1 MHFAAFAYS
10 EMKNV
15 IIILLLLLFSSCATI
30 KKTSEKVYNSKIK
43 DIYQERVI
51 LFPKLSQKEI
61 EKRKNKSLP
70 TFDNDW
76 NSKNSVAS
84 IIKSSIIDSI
94 NHNNKFIEIDLR
106 YYKSVGLGNIMFSRI
121 EDEDLSNFL
130 YFSKFDQQF
139 FILFNFSNDQ
149 ITIVN
154 GKETPYDFDIL
165 YIKGDAKD
173 KEIIFNVSNSE
184 SVQCNIKFTPR
195 RPNFSFLADNIKMAP
210 CDIREISNSLQ
221 NFLYNITS
229 LDYISGDWNM
239 KLFSMNGSNYAH
251 NGGTPKFTHGLIE
264 NIMNENV
271 ANLNM
276 GSFKYMKIGDYYND
290 KGLKFRYKNRS
301 D

>member
-1 MHFAAFAYS
+1 MESKYNI
-10 EMKNV
+10 KNI
-15 IIILLLLLFSSCATI
+15 IIILLLLLFSSCISI
-30 KKTSEKVYNSKIK
+30 KKTGEKLYASKIE
-43 DIYQERVI
+43 DIYNERTN

-61 EKRKNKSLP
+61 KNRQNRALP

-76 NSKNSVAS
+76 NSKNSVAA

-94 NHNNKFIEIDLR
+94 NYNKKFIEIDLR
-106 YYKSVGLGNIMFSRI
+106 YYQLVGLGNIMFSAI
-121 EDEDLSNFL
+121 KDKDLNNFL

-139 FILFNFSNDQ
+139 FILFNFSKDQ

-154 GKETPYDFDIL
+154 GQETSYDFDIL
-165 YIKGDAKD
+165 YIKGNLKD
-173 KEIIFNVSNSE
+173 KEIIFNVSNSQ
-184 SVQCNIKFTPR
+184 SVQCNIKFTPQK
-195 RPNFSFLADNIKMAP
+195 PIFSFLADNIKTAP

-221 NFLYNITS
+221 NFLYNVTA
-229 LDYISGDWNM
+229 LDYISGNWNM

-264 NIMNENV
+264 NIMNNNV

-276 GSFKYMKIGDYYND
+276 GSFKYMKIGRYNN

>member
-1 MHFAAFAYS
+1 MHFAASAYN

-15 IIILLLLLFSSCATI
+15 IIILLLSFSSCVTI
-30 KKTSEKVYNSKIK
+30 KNTSEKTYNAKIK

-61 EKRKNKSLP
+61 EKRKNESLP
-70 TFDNDW
+70 TFNNNW

-94 NHNNKFIEIDLR
+94 NRNNKFIAIDLR
-106 YYKSVGLGNIMFSRI
+106 YYKSVGLGNIMFSTI
-121 EDEDLSNFL
+121 KDKDLNDFL

-139 FILFNFSNDQ
+139 FILFNFSKDQ

-165 YIKGDAKD
+165 YIKGNVKD
-173 KEIIFNVSNSE
+173 KEIIFNVSNSK
-184 SVQCNIKFTPR
+184 SVQCNIKFTPQK
-195 RPNFSFLADNIKMAP
+195 PIFSFLADNIKMAP

-221 NFLYNITS
+221 NFFYNIKS
-229 LDYISGDWNM
+229 LDYIGGDWNM
-239 KLFSMNGSNYAH
+239 KLFSINGSNYAH

-271 ANLNM
+271 ANINM
-276 GSFKYMKIGDYYND
+276 GSFKYMKIGNYYNN